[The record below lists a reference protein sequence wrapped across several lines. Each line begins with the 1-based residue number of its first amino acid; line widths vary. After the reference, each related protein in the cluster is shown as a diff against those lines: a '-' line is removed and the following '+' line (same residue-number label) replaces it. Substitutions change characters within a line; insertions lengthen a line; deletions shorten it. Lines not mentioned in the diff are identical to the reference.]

1 MSEDW
6 MRRASRV
13 GSSQI
18 RPPGRASLCGVGA
31 RAGCGLGCSLLGPHE
46 SDLGN
51 CLFGNSGNRWCG
63 LAARD
68 ADGDD
73 EDCEKDGH
81 GSDGGKSE
89 EVDEGVIEAEGEQ
102 ESSG

>member
-1 MSEDW
+1 
-6 MRRASRV
+6 
-13 GSSQI
+13 
-18 RPPGRASLCGVGA
+18 
-31 RAGCGLGCSLLGPHE
+31 
-46 SDLGN
+46 
-51 CLFGNSGNRWCG
+51 